1 VREAKKRLAEIDK
14 AVIESVITKQAA
26 LILLT
31 RQAEFIEG
39 MIHEG
44 LLTEKDGDVFFEK
57 FRRDEV
63 LIRKSRREDF
73 K

>member
-1 VREAKKRLAEIDK
+1 MKEAKKRLADIDK
-14 AVIESVITKQAA
+14 AVIESMITKQAA
-26 LILLT
+26 LILLK

-44 LLTEKDGDVFFEK
+44 LLTDKDGDVFFEK
-57 FRRDEV
+57 FRRDEG
-63 LIRKSRREDF
+63 LIRKSRRDDF

>member
-1 VREAKKRLAEIDK
+1 MREAKKRLAEIDK